1 MLQAWSK
8 IKIIPMKLLLISLI
22 VLLTYNEPPKTDS
35 FKPIVVLELFTSQGC
50 SSCPPADDLL
60 NKVKKVEGTS
70 NVIALSY
77 HVDYWNY
84 IGWKDPFSK
93 SEYSDKQRKYG
104 QKFNSSSVYTPQVVV
119 NGKEHFVGSNESTL
133 NSKIK
138 SYSGKNSDNTVKISN
153 ISKDT
158 NNITFDYKIEGNV
171 TNKQLRVVLVID
183 ERTTSVSKGE
193 NKNRSLKNSNIVV
206 SQLELDLNS
215 NTGKGSISIPSLV
228 TSSDHLSLVSIIVT
242 FNYDI
247 VGASHLKL

>member
-1 MLQAWSK
+1 MQGWSK

-22 VLLTYNEPPKTDS
+22 VLLTSNEPPKSDS
-35 FKPIVVLELFTSQGC
+35 FKPVVVLELFTSQGC

-60 NKVKKVEGTS
+60 NKINKSDGTS

-93 SEYSDKQRKYG
+93 SEFSDKQRKYG
-104 QKFNSSSVYTPQVVV
+104 QKFNSSSIYTPQVVV

-133 NSKIK
+133 KSKIK
-138 SYSGKNSDNTVKISN
+138 LYSGKKAENTVKISN
-153 ISKDT
+153 IKKDAK
-158 NNITFDYKIEGNV
+158 NITFDYTVEGNV
-171 TNKQLRVVLVID
+171 MQKQLRVVLVID
-183 ERTTSVSKGE
+183 ERTTSISKGE

-215 NTGKGSISIPSLV
+215 KTGKGSVSIPDLV
-228 TSSDHLSLVSIIVT
+228 TAADDLSLVSIIET
-242 FNYDI
+242 LNYDI
-247 VGASHLKL
+247 VGASKLKL